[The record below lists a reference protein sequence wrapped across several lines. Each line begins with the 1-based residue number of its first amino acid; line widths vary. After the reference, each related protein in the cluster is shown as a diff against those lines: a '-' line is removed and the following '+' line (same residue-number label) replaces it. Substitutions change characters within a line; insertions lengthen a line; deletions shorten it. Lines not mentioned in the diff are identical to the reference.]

1 MQTKTRKASTKR
13 SSKRTEA
20 EKLQFAKEWLEKEA
34 AAGRMILA
42 KHSKKFKF
50 PDPPTE
56 TIDFWPAYNETRADR
71 FF

>member
-1 MQTKTRKASTKR
+1 MQTKTRKASAKR

-20 EKLQFAKEWLEKEA
+20 EDLLAFDKWLKKEA